1 MKIGVIGAGRVGT
14 SVAKYISEN
23 TEHLITGFYSRT
35 LKSAEESADF
45 CNTKA
50 FSELSELLMSSDTLF
65 ITVSDSEIKNV
76 WDCIDKTLVRNK
88 IICHFSG
95 SLSSDVF
102 TEAYEYGAYTGSIH
116 PVYAFSSKFSSYKLL
131 KNAFFTLEGC
141 GFFLQRM
148 ESLLESTGNKA
159 YIVSKEKKPLYHAA
173 LAMAS
178 NNLMGLLYTST
189 ELLKECGFSEK
200 DSYALIAPL
209 MLDNLKNALAN
220 GAEQALTGAIERGDV
235 STVEK
240 HLNVLDVQ
248 SKEIYK
254 ALGIKVL
261 EISELKNKDK
271 PQLSEKYE
279 LIERVLLK

>member
-141 GFFLQRM
+141 GFF
-148 ESLLESTGNKA
+148 
-159 YIVSKEKKPLYHAA
+159 
-173 LAMAS
+173 
-178 NNLMGLLYTST
+178 
-189 ELLKECGFSEK
+189 FFFF
-200 DSYALIAPL
+200 
-209 MLDNLKNALAN
+209 
-220 GAEQALTGAIERGDV
+220 
-235 STVEK
+235 
-240 HLNVLDVQ
+240 
-248 SKEIYK
+248 
-254 ALGIKVL
+254 
-261 EISELKNKDK
+261 
-271 PQLSEKYE
+271 
-279 LIERVLLK
+279 